1 MTQTTKMLQMSPHMI
16 KNGGY
21 TVFSIRKDVLVRLE
35 LSGKLTF
42 NVVLKIAMV
51 FTSYPLKI
59 ASINRYVLEPA
70 RYLYKEYRMNLCNN
84 NEFSLVLD
92 LLCTSQL
99 GQLESKQEEN
109 GNNRIQKQPCL
120 PSRGQND
127 PIECLFME
135 VFL

>member
-1 MTQTTKMLQMSPHMI
+1 MSPHMI

-59 ASINRYVLEPA
+59 ASINRSVLE
-70 RYLYKEYRMNLCNN
+70 
-84 NEFSLVLD
+84 LD
-92 LLCTSQL
+92 LYSFNQEVL
-99 GQLESKQEEN
+99 GCSPNAYEYTRESTLY
-109 GNNRIQKQPCL
+109 P
-120 PSRGQND
+120 D
-127 PIECLFME
+127 FA
-135 VFL
+135 